1 MIAVATIPIRRAEL
15 PDVDAIVRLV
25 NQAFVAESPYIE
37 GERVNSASVLQL
49 LSKGKFLLLERE
61 GKLAACIYIERRG
74 PRAHLGLVSVDPGQQ
89 RAGLGSQLMA
99 TAEADCRTAGYSEM
113 DLRFINHRVELRRFY
128 ERLGF
133 LDTGVQEFPDPARM
147 KVPFHFVQM
156 AKSLL

>member
-1 MIAVATIPIRRAEL
+1 VATFPIRRAGL

-37 GERVNSASVLQL
+37 GERVNSGAVLEML
-49 LSKGKFLLLERE
+49 AKGKFLLIERE
-61 GKLAACIYIERRG
+61 GRLAACIYIEGRG
-74 PRAHLGLVSVDPGQQ
+74 PRALLGLVSVDPGQQ
-89 RAGLGSQLMA
+89 RAGLGAQLMA
-99 TAEADCRTAGYSEM
+99 AAEADCRIAGYSEM

-133 LDTGVQEFPDPARM
+133 LDTGVQESPDPARM

>member
-1 MIAVATIPIRRAEL
+1 
-15 PDVDAIVRLV
+15 
-25 NQAFVAESPYIE
+25 
-37 GERVNSASVLQL
+37 
-49 LSKGKFLLLERE
+49 
-61 GKLAACIYIERRG
+61 
-74 PRAHLGLVSVDPGQQ
+74 
-89 RAGLGSQLMA
+89 MA